1 MEPSAKRA
9 LLLPAWLERKLCW
22 RVAGFLACG
31 LLPNQ
36 GVVTGG
42 VRAFFGPCAA
52 RRRCGWL
59 AVGVVLECRGL
70 RGNQY
75 CGERGGTEL

>member
-1 MEPSAKRA
+1 MLPNKTSAKRA
-9 LLLPAWLERKLCW
+9 LLLPAWLKCKLCW

-42 VRAFFGPCAA
+42 ERAFFGPCAA

-59 AVGVVLECRGL
+59 AVG
-70 RGNQY
+70 
-75 CGERGGTEL
+75 